1 MKNLAIL
8 FFLLGSMSV
17 AFAADTIRVDIPN
30 LNVSEGDN
38 FTLDVKVSGFENVV
52 GAQFTVKYDQEVLN
66 YLNVDNFAIASINKN
81 NNFGIPEP
89 QNGTLSFLWY
99 DFLAQGISLEDET
112 TLFSIQFM
120 AVGSDGDYSDVELD
134 TSGAILNVIEFS
146 NSEGAVMPY
155 VINKGKVTIGTVS
168 VHDFNINDLSI
179 GSFSPSVVNNQT
191 TISIESPMNLE
202 LKYNIIDLSGKTISS
217 GNSDLLIGQNKL
229 KFEGNEL
236 PNVSGTYFI
245 EFQIE
250 NQKIARKFIK
260 M

>member
-1 MKNLAIL
+1 MRPLAIL
-8 FFLLGSMSV
+8 FFFLGFTSL
-17 AFAADTIRVDIPN
+17 AFASDTIYVDMPN
-30 LNVSEGDN
+30 LNVAEGEN
-38 FTLDVKVSGFENVV
+38 FSIDVRISGFENVV

-89 QNGTLSFLWY
+89 QNGSLSFLWY
-99 DFLAQGISLEDET
+99 DFLAQGVSLEDES
-112 TLFSIQFM
+112 TLFSINFL
-120 AVGSDGDYSDVELD
+120 AVGSNGEYTDVELD

-146 NSEGAVMPY
+146 NSEGMVMPV
-155 VINKGKVTIGTVS
+155 VINKGKVTIGSVS
-168 VHDFNINDLSI
+168 VSDFDINDLNVS
-179 GSFSPSVVNNQT
+179 SFSPSIVNNQT
-191 TISIESPMNLE
+191 SISIESPRNVE

-217 GNSDLLIGQNKL
+217 GNSDLMTGQNIL

-236 PNVSGTYFI
+236 PDVSGTYFI
-245 EFQIE
+245 EFQIG